1 MISQKLRTHVSLTQD
16 LASVL
21 RSNVVAESHFIC
33 NSWGSDVVLDL
44 HGKKTCSNAHMSTQT
59 KQSYLLLALN
69 NTSRIYLCSFPPSYV
84 PSLLFYQGQFVL
96 FKSSWLRGLL
106 LKFNWIIKVETLR
119 KHWPFSLPSVDVV
132 HWSYGY
138 ISPLHIWIWSD
149 MDTSF
154 MYAITT
160 VCEFI
165 ISDILLCAQKKNMF
179 LYSSITFPL
188 TLPGSPYYNP
198 LVFGWRGV
206 VYIIFSFFKQY
217 K

>member
-1 MISQKLRTHVSLTQD
+1 MLKCSYVYTNKTIIPAPGPQQ
-16 LASVL
+16 
-21 RSNVVAESHFIC
+21 HFPYIP
-33 NSWGSDVVLDL
+33 LFL
-44 HGKKTCSNAHMSTQT
+44 STQLCPLV
-59 KQSYLLLALN
+59 SY
-69 NTSRIYLCSFPPSYV
+69 
-84 PSLLFYQGQFVL
+84 FYQGQFVL

-119 KHWPFSLPSVDVV
+119 KHWPFSLPSVDIV